1 MSRATREQIYSAL
14 FALLEALPGV
24 TTASRRLKNIQDLPP
39 EDFPAVYQLQD
50 KQTTKYT
57 GTVPT
62 RTTLRASWLL
72 YANSSDVTVAPS
84 TALNNLVDAACAV
97 LAPIGVTQKNT
108 LGGLVEYA
116 GISGDIEIFEGVLG
130 DRAIA
135 IVPIE
140 IILPGF

>member
-14 FALLEALPGV
+14 FAVLAGLPGV
-24 TTASRRLKNIQDLPP
+24 TTSSRRLKNIQDLPP
-39 EDFPAVYQLQD
+39 EAFPAVYQLQD
-50 KQTTKYT
+50 KQSPKYQ
-57 GTVPT
+57 GSVPT
-62 RTTLRASWLL
+62 RTVLRASWLL
-72 YANSSDVTVAPS
+72 YANSSDMTVAPS
-84 TALNNLVDAACAV
+84 TALNNLVDAACAA
-97 LAPIGVTQKNT
+97 LAPTPIQQKNT

-116 GISGDIEIFEGVLG
+116 AISGDIEIFEGVLG